1 MSFSQSSRN
10 IRLSAKPGYR
20 CELLATCLKADKTE
34 QDSRLDLNRVLGN
47 ESGYLEVGAS
57 NFASSAVAISL
68 EGTVLSVRL
77 RAKDGAE
84 HDDTINL
91 DAIVENRDGELVFL
105 DRKERVQRNI
115 AVPIRAQQP
124 KVASVSPQLGPPAC
138 NGCQDWPD
146 PKRQDIYVF
155 RKQLQNGKATCASC
169 GLLLQV
175 IKHYK
180 PSHGQVQKASCTA
193 EKPSSEQDLHRLH
206 LEYYLGDGL
215 VVKKECVLHRPLAKS
230 NPLGVFVEVR
240 ARYLP
245 GAFSSLGSVEQART
259 WLDTCIE
266 KHEKCE
272 SSRRRPLPAR
282 VLDLGTKPTDSV
294 RLLCTTGKAEDS
306 YACLS
311 HCWGKPKKGQPEAI
325 TLTTRNESSLT
336 RGIAPSDLPK
346 NYRDGIQFCRL
357 LGIRYL
363 WIDALCIIQDS
374 KEDWA
379 CESLKMA
386 SYYGNCTICLA
397 ATRSPDHDGGFQPVN
412 MRMEYQIPGLTGPG
426 SRILITE
433 KPPEVTHLWSA
444 KKFPHEEHYPLLTR
458 AWVYQERRL
467 SPRILHFCGN
477 ELVFECKQHT
487 ACECDSVAVDSFKD
501 RDSWTK
507 AYETYYATHHDVT
520 KVDDTTKI
528 EHEWHSWV
536 RAYSRLNLT
545 YVSDRLPAISGV
557 AQQVKERREA
567 HNMPTG
573 RYLAGLWEET
583 LLNDM
588 SWCVGLDRVRVRR
601 DEETH
606 HGASYKGTDT
616 RYIRDV
622 VKMKP
627 DEYVAPSWSWA
638 SVLSPV
644 EFAPFGYKTFLCQL
658 LDVQTQTVGPNE
670 FSRVTA
676 GHVLLRGRLLE
687 TRWNETDGKMCLKD
701 VLGTRLSLPLLGDR
715 GMVWFPDYDIRSEGK
730 HKLPKDERLYILPLV
745 SRPILG
751 RDKDADVRMRFYP
764 GKTKVEAVYLVLKR
778 IQSAA
783 ATPVYER
790 VGWAEYT
797 GSDWEKVRD
806 MGKAR
811 DTNFLIV

>member
-10 IRLSAKPGYR
+10 IRLLAKPGYR
-20 CELLATCLKADKTE
+20 CELLATCLKTDRSE
-34 QDSRLDLNRVLGN
+34 NDSRLDLNRILGN
-47 ESGYLEVGAS
+47 ESGHLEVGAS
-57 NFASSAVAISL
+57 NFARSAVSIHL
-68 EGTVLSVRL
+68 KDTTLSIRL
-77 RAKDGAE
+77 RAKDGTE

-91 DAIVENRDGELVFL
+91 DAIVENRDGELAFL
-105 DRKERVQRNI
+105 DRRERVQRNI
-115 AVPIRAQQP
+115 IIPLRKQQLRMSS
-124 KVASVSPQLGPPAC
+124 ASPRIDLPSC

-146 PKRQDIYVF
+146 PKRQDIHVF
-155 RKQLQNGKATCASC
+155 RKQLQDGKPNCASC

-175 IKHYK
+175 IKHYR
-180 PSHGQVQKASCTA
+180 PSQGQVQKASCAA
-193 EKPSSEQDLHRLH
+193 EKPSGKQDLHRLH
-206 LEYYLGDGL
+206 LEYYLGGGSI
-215 VVKKECVLHRPLAKS
+215 VKKECVLHRPPVKS
-230 NPLGVFVEVR
+230 SPPGVFAEVR
-240 ARYLP
+240 PRYLP
-245 GAFSSLGSVEQART
+245 GDFSSSGSVNQART
-259 WLDTCIE
+259 WLEDCIKE
-266 KHEKCE
+266 HRKCE
-272 SSRRRPLPAR
+272 SFRRKPFPAR
-282 VLDLGTKPTDSV
+282 VLDLGTKLTGPV
-294 RLLCTTGKAEDS
+294 VLLGHTGKEEDT

-311 HCWGKPKKGQPEAI
+311 HYAI
-325 TLTTRNESSLT
+325 TLTTRNESSL
-336 RGIAPSDLPK
+336 RGGIALNDLPK

-357 LGIRYL
+357 LEIRYL

-397 ATRSPDHDGGFQPVN
+397 ATRSPGHDAGH
-412 MRMEYQIPGLTGPG
+412 G
-426 SRILITE
+426 SRIL
-433 KPPEVTHLWSA
+433 SA
-444 KKFPHEEHYPLLTR
+444 KKYPHEEHYPLLTR

-467 SPRILHFCGN
+467 PPRVLHFCGN

-487 ACECDSVAVDSFKD
+487 ACECDSVAVDSYKD

-557 AQQVKERREA
+557 AQQAKDRRDIY
-567 HNMPTG
+567 NMPSG
-573 RYLAGLWEET
+573 RYLAGLWEQT

-601 DEETH
+601 DEEMH
-606 HGASYKGTDT
+606 HGASYKSTNA
-616 RYIRDV
+616 RCIRDM
-622 VKMKP
+622 VKVKP

-644 EFAPFGYKTFLCQL
+644 EFAPFGYKTLLCQL
-658 LDVQTQTVGPNE
+658 LDVQIQTVGPNE

-687 TRWNETDGKMCLKD
+687 TRWEKTDGKMCLKD
-701 VLGTRLSLPLLGDR
+701 V
-715 GMVWFPDYDIRSEGK
+715 GMVWIPDYIISEGK
-730 HKLPKDERLYILPLV
+730 HKLSKDELLYLLPLV

-751 RDKDADVRMRFYP
+751 RDKDADIKMQFYP

-778 IQSAA
+778 IQSVA
-783 ATPVYER
+783 ATPTYER

-797 GSDWEKVRD
+797 GSDWEKVPD

-811 DTNFLIV
+811 EVKFLIV